1 MMTWLRKGGAGY
13 LSGRYRINNRS
24 IHFRTFLQQL
34 FSLLWLLLL
43 LLLLLLPN
51 SAVAM
56 PVATDAN
63 PATVVTAAL
72 TSVKYAAPL
81 DRTCK
86 VCGESFVDALVY
98 RRHLK
103 THRPLKH
110 CPRCGKTFTDG
121 SNYAKHV
128 EDSHHEHKCNIC
140 NKTLSSSLTLLYHRS
155 LHNNDGKYQC
165 DVCRR
170 RIPTYAAFTKH
181 LRKHTGEKPYRCRF
195 CNKTM
200 ADSSNLAKHERKH
213 TQSKPYKCEVCNM
226 TFTDRSNLV
235 IRHLPLHFEHLR
247 RHKCKICGRRY
258 AQKTAMASHARLHR
272 GWAFQR
278 CDYCGETGKQVRLS
292 KVWRCAWCV
301 AH

>member
-1 MMTWLRKGGAGY
+1 MMLWFRKNKAWY
-13 LSGRYRINNRS
+13 ISGRYRIIDRS
-24 IHFRTFLQQL
+24 LQ
-34 FSLLWLLLL
+34 FCIFLLLL
-43 LLLLLLPN
+43 LFYFLRLLLLPN
-51 SAVAM
+51 SSVAVGM
-56 PVATDAN
+56 PVATDTN
-63 PATVVTAAL
+63 PTVVAATV
-72 TSVKYAAPL
+72 TSSKYGPL
-81 DRTCK
+81 EQTCK
-86 VCGESFVDALVY
+86 VCGENFVDALLY

-103 THRPLKH
+103 THKPLKH
-110 CPRCGKTFTDG
+110 CPKCGKTFTDG

-128 EDSHHEHKCNIC
+128 EDSHYEHKCNIC

-165 DVCRR
+165 DVCRK

-213 TQSKPYKCEVCNM
+213 TQSKPYKCDVCNM

-247 RHKCKICGRRY
+247 RHECKICGRRY
-258 AQKTAMASHARLHR
+258 AQKTAMASHVRLHR

-278 CDYCGETGKQVRLS
+278 CGYCGETGKQVRLS
-292 KVWRCAWCV
+292 KIWRCVWCLV
-301 AH
+301 QH